1 MVSLFCLF
9 VFLDE
14 DEEFAEDVVQDDDD
28 DGDDYFGEQPLDAEQ
43 RVREPVGREEGYT
56 DPFDDAGGKAGADEG
71 EELPQSGGRLPG
83 LRLEDEQFVRDEGEE
98 DGADPRQDVAD
109 TDGHADRFDKETVGA
124 PADDGRH
131 TAEEQVIDDLFVFEI
146 EVFDRFHGS
155 LVLLVRFILL
165 SQLLPSLR
173 PFLRRLRRWSG

>member
-14 DEEFAEDVVQDDDD
+14 DEEFTEEIIQDDDD

-43 RVREPVGREEGYT
+43 RVREPVCREEGDA

-131 TAEEQVIDDLFVFEI
+131 YSPKEI
-146 EVFDRFHGS
+146 IYY
-155 LVLLVRFILL
+155 LLIFFI
-165 SQLLPSLR
+165 
-173 PFLRRLRRWSG
+173 